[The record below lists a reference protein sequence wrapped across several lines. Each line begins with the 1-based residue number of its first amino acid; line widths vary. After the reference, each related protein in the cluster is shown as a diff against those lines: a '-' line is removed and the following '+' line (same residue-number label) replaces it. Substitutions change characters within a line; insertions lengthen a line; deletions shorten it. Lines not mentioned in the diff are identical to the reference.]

1 MSISIGIVG
10 LANVGKSTLFN
21 ALVRG
26 HQAKV
31 ADYPFTTI
39 EPNVGMVEVPD
50 NRLQQIANSLQLNKV
65 IPATI
70 KFIDIAGLVKNAHQ
84 GEGLGNQFLSHIRE
98 VDAIIHVL
106 DGFSGK
112 SDPAEAKEIVEIELE
127 LAEIKKPTLYV
138 LNIKEEDLN
147 DKISHHGELGNQKW
161 VANAAPPAGGAECTS
176 FDNKRASNMLYISA
190 KMEEELIDLAD
201 KEQKEYLKSYGLNES
216 GLVRLIKESYKLLNL
231 ITFYTLK
238 LADSQRLTANSPHS
252 AKATA
257 GGQIQAWPILKG
269 TKAPQ
274 AAGKVHTD
282 MERGFIAAEVC
293 AYEELIK
300 YPSWIEAREKGKIRT
315 EGKNYALQDGDVV
328 HFKFNV

>member
-1 MSISIGIVG
+1 MSLSIGIVG
-10 LANVGKSTLFN
+10 LPNAGKSTLFN

-50 NRLQQIANSLQLNKV
+50 ERLNQIADLIANPKSEILNPKQIQNSKSEIRNIKK

-84 GEGLGNQFLSHIRE
+84 GEGLGNQFLGHIRE

-106 DGFSGK
+106 DGFSGQV
-112 SDPAEAKEIVEIELE
+112 DPEEAKEIVKMELE
-127 LAEIKKPTLYV
+127 LAGIKKPMLIVQNITEKDI
-138 LNIKEEDLN
+138 LNKS
-147 DKISHHGELGNQKW
+147 KIQNPQSEIQENTIYL
-161 VANAAPPAGGAECTS
+161 
-176 FDNKRASNMLYISA
+176 SA
-190 KMEEELIDLAD
+190 KMEEELTDLAD
-201 KEQKEYLKSYGLNES
+201 NEAKQYLESFGLGQS
-216 GLVRLIKESYKLLNL
+216 GLVRLIQESYKLLNL

-238 LADSQRLTANSPHS
+238 LTTGNQQLT
-252 AKATA
+252 T
-257 GGQIQAWPILKG
+257 QQVQAWPILKG

-274 AAGKVHTD
+274 AAGKIHTD
-282 MERGFIAAEVC
+282 MERGFIAADVC
-293 AYEELIK
+293 HYLELIAAGG
-300 YPSWIEAREKGKIRT
+300 WQEAKEKGKLRT
-315 EGKNYALQDGDVV
+315 EGKDYLIQDGDII

>member
-10 LANVGKSTLFN
+10 LPNVGKSTLFN

-50 NRLQQIANSLQLNKV
+50 ARLWQIAERLSLDKV

-98 VDAIIHVL
+98 VEAIIHVL
-106 DGFSGK
+106 DGFSRK
-112 SDPAEAKEIVEIELE
+112 SDPQEAKEIVEIELE
-127 LAEIKKPTLYV
+127 LAGIKKPTLYI

-147 DKISHHGELGNQKW
+147 DKISH
-161 VANAAPPAGGAECTS
+161 
-176 FDNKRASNMLYISA
+176 FDDKRGHALTIPFSA
-190 KMEEELIDLAD
+190 KMEEELIDLAEN
-201 KEQKEYLKSYGLNES
+201 EQKEYLQSYGLNES

-238 LADSQRLTANSPHS
+238 LADSSKPKAISPAS

-257 GGQIQAWPILKG
+257 GGQIQAWPILKD

-274 AAGKVHTD
+274 AAGLVHTD

-293 AYEELIK
+293 SYEELIK

-315 EGKNYALQDGDVV
+315 EGKEYPLQDNDVI